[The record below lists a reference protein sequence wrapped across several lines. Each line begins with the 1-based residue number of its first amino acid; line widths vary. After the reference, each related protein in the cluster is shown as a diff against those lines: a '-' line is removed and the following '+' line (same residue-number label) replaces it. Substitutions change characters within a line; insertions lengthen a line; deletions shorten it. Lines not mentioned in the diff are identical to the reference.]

1 MLRIVIDTNVIVSSL
16 ISKKG
21 APAKLLDAWIGQ
33 QFDVVMSDGILD
45 EVERV
50 LLEPYL
56 KEKFNITE
64 DRVAKLIQ
72 TFREDAILVSGDSD
86 VHGEVPSD
94 PSDEIF
100 LAAALEGGADVVVSG
115 DQDLLTIRTWRG
127 IAILTPRQFL
137 DHING

>member
-21 APAKLLDAWIGQ
+21 APATLLDAWIGQ
-33 QFDVVMSDGILD
+33 QFDVVMSDAILD
-45 EVERV
+45 EVEQV
-50 LLEPYL
+50 LLEPHL
-56 KEKFNITE
+56 KGKFNITDE
-64 DRVAKLIQ
+64 RVARLLH
-72 TFREDAILVSGDSD
+72 TFREDAILVSGEAD
-86 VHGEVPSD
+86 VHGEVPGD
-94 PSDEIF
+94 PSDEKF

-115 DQDLLTIRTWRG
+115 DQDLLTLRTWRG